1 MNYNSRE
8 IIITCGNLI
17 ITRGNDILLTGEKYW
32 QYMAPEGFRNNLNQ
46 CRQKAHCGWRGQFSS
61 KTLMKFT
68 AVENDRKWH
77 SYHCIRQS
85 LYIYIY
91 IYIYITLF
99 NIAQYCIQ
107 HARTTEIEVW
117 KMFGLK
123 KAFVSSPSQASKGV
137 SVDEMMKI
145 SLIKSSTYQQIDR
158 IEIVTIWPMVFS
170 NVLSWNEMSLH
181 WCHNDHDGVSSHQP
195 HGCLLNRLFRHRS

>member
-91 IYIYITLF
+91 IYYTVQYCTILHTARQNYRNRSLEDVWIKKSVRFITLTGQQRGVCWWNDENF
-99 NIAQYCIQ
+99 FDQEFYVSTDWPDWNSNDLADGIFKC
-107 HARTTEIEVW
+107 VV
-117 KMFGLK
+117 LK
-123 KAFVSSPSQASKGV
+123 
-137 SVDEMMKI
+137 
-145 SLIKSSTYQQIDR
+145 
-158 IEIVTIWPMVFS
+158 W
-170 NVLSWNEMSLH
+170 NVITLMS
-181 WCHNDHDGVSSHQP
+181 
-195 HGCLLNRLFRHRS
+195 